1 MRVLVVALRRS
12 PGFWV
17 TPLAIVLAYYMG
29 VARPDLWSDSRYNT
43 SGHVESLIVLLGPL
57 AAGIAAWAAGRSRRS
72 GFAAILHTTPRSS
85 VKVATLDIAAACAP
99 WTAGYVVGAVA
110 AFSRTQ
116 GAGDVDSAL
125 LALGFAGIVALSTA
139 GYALGT
145 FGPRRFTAPAIAL
158 TVYTLLILL
167 PQWKPEWLARLSIL
181 DDACCGINV
190 RLHPAVVAG
199 QFLLLA
205 TLALASLALLAS
217 RDERRWRTA
226 AWFASACAAAI
237 ASAMLLTQGGGSL
250 TVARK
255 APTSPACASGQFVTV
270 CVWPE
275 HRYMLTAASEAADL
289 ALGPLQGL
297 PGTPDALFERG
308 ARPAS
313 TQNALESSVPSTT
326 VPAALFAA
334 DIAQE
339 LLPTPPRCSV
349 VGGEYVDFPGASA
362 RPYIRAWLQLQ
373 ANPDTP
379 MRDLGPEQFQTAVT
393 RLVKAP
399 LAEQREWY
407 VAALAAQRDCATTPP
422 PLP

>member
-1 MRVLVVALRRS
+1 MRIFVAALRRS
-12 PGFWV
+12 PGFWA
-17 TPLAIVLAYYMG
+17 TPFAIVLGYYMG

-43 SGHVESLIVLLGPL
+43 SGHVESLVVLLGPL
-57 AAGIAAWAAGRSRRS
+57 AAGIAAWAASRSRRS
-72 GFAAILHTTPRSS
+72 GFAAILHTTPRSA
-85 VKVATLDIAAACAP
+85 VRVATLDIAAACAP

-110 AFSRTQ
+110 AFSHTQ
-116 GAGDVDSAL
+116 GAGDIGGAL
-125 LALGFAGIVALSTA
+125 LALGFAGIAAFSTA

-145 FGPRRFTAPAIAL
+145 FGPRRFTAPAVAL

-167 PQWKPEWLARLSIL
+167 PQWKPDWLARLSIL

-190 RLHPAVVAG
+190 RLRPAVVAG

-205 TLALASLALLAS
+205 ALALASLALLAS
-217 RDERRWRTA
+217 RDERRWRTG
-226 AWFASACAAAI
+226 AWFASACAAAT

-250 TVARK
+250 TVARN
-255 APTSPACASGQFVTV
+255 APTSPACATGEFVTV
-270 CVWPE
+270 CLWPE

-297 PGTPDALFERG
+297 PGTPRALFERG

-313 TQNALESSVPSTT
+313 TPDALEFSVPTT
-326 VPAALFAA
+326 AVPTALFAA
-334 DIAQE
+334 DVAQE
-339 LLPTPPRCSV
+339 MLPAPPPCSI

-362 RPYIRAWLQLQ
+362 RPYVRAWLQLQ
-373 ANPDTP
+373 ANPHTP
-379 MRDLGPEQFQTAVT
+379 LRELGPEQFQTAVA

-399 LAEQREWY
+399 LSEQRAWY
-407 VAALAAQRDCATTPP
+407 VAALAAQRDCTTTPP